1 MAFVQGDGIVRHEI
15 LQTLSGQQI
24 ENVIYTHHSAADPS
38 AAVIDGFN
46 TVLRDWWIA
55 QIKPLSSNNL
65 TLRGVRGT
73 SLFSASSPVVE
84 TPVTSPTTG
93 DVDMPSLPNNVA
105 LVVTNRTPNRGRS
118 YRGRTYFAGLPQDD
132 QTTPTAV
139 SPATVT
145 AILAAIAALQ
155 PALTAYSAPL
165 TWGVFSQVALGVVR
179 AIGVYTAYTA
189 HDANA
194 DFDSQRRRLA
204 GRGN

>member
-1 MAFVQGDGIVRHEI
+1 MAFVQGDGIIRHEI

-24 ENVIYTHHSAADPS
+24 ENVIYTHQAAADPS
-38 AAVIDGFN
+38 GAVIAGVN
-46 TVLRDWWIA
+46 QQLINWWIA
-55 QIKPLSSNNL
+55 NMKPISSQELS
-65 TLRGVRGT
+65 LRGVRGT

-84 TPVTSPTTG
+84 TPVASTQVGSVVA
-93 DVDMPSLPNNVA
+93 DSLPNNVA
-105 LVVTNRTPNRGRS
+105 VVVTNRTPKRGRS
-118 YRGRTYFAGLPQDD
+118 YRGRTYFAGLPETD

-139 SPATVT
+139 TPASITALLAAVG
-145 AILAAIAALQ
+145 AIL
-155 PALTAYSAPL
+155 PALVAYDGTL

-179 AIGVYTAYTA
+179 AIGVYTAYSA